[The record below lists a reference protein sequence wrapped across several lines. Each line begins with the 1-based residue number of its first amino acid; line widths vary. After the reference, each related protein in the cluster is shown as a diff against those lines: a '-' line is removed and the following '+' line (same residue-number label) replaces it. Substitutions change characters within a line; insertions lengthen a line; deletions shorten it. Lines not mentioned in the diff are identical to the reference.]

1 MVTIVTCFV
10 LSSQSVYASQ
20 STPPKDCKM
29 ENLTTEQAMDRYS
42 EIVIVKIK
50 SSEDQ
55 TEQFLKSH
63 ITENK
68 DDPKQIEK
76 MKAAF
81 DLMAYV
87 MYEAQVVETFKG
99 SLAGDIKL
107 IEIRKPTNLNGVLA
121 AGFYYILGLNSDN
134 SYEGAFIL
142 PDCTIISKAGSP
154 HYDAFIEK
162 SKQFRK

>member
-1 MVTIVTCFV
+1 MAIVTCFV
-10 LSSQSVYASQ
+10 LSSQSVSASPT
-20 STPPKDCKM
+20 SLNKACEM
-29 ENLTTEQAMDRYS
+29 ENLTTEQAVNRYS

-99 SLAGDIKL
+99 SLAGDVKL

-121 AGFYYILGLNSDN
+121 AGFYYILGLNNDN

-142 PDCTIISKAGSP
+142 PDCTIISQAVSP
-154 HYDAFIEK
+154 NQGAFIEK
-162 SKQFRK
+162 SKRFRK